1 MKAVSGK
8 RLAKLAEQKGW
19 VLSRINGIHHIYTLE
34 GRIERLVIPM
44 HGNHSLKIG
53 FHNLFII
60 CVNLSNLWFN
70 FCRRVQASGPDQ
82 RNPE

>member
-19 VLSRINGIHHIYTLE
+19 ALSRINGSHHVYTMK

-44 HGNHSLKIG
+44 HGNQSLKIG
-53 FHNLFII
+53 LQRSLMKII
-60 CVNLSNLWFN
+60 PIEEDEL
-70 FCRRVQASGPDQ
+70 
-82 RNPE
+82 